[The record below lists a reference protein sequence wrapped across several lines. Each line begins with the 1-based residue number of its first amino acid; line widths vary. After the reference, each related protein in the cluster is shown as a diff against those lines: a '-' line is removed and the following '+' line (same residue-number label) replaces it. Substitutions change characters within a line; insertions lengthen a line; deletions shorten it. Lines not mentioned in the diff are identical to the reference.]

1 MLPKETPQTPE
12 VKATIEAF
20 ADALREDISPSMMEM
35 EIAIAV
41 ERLKEEH
48 GIRIGAS
55 RLARLVAR

>member
-1 MLPKETPQTPE
+1 MITKETTLTAE
-12 VKATIEAF
+12 VKATIRDF
-20 ADALREDISPSMMEM
+20 ADAIREDISPSMMEM

-55 RLARLVAR
+55 RLVRLVTR

>member
-12 VKATIEAF
+12 VKATIASF